1 MRTIICCI
9 GTLLMALPAVAAT
22 KSVTLYLD
30 GARVE
35 SNVAAS
41 GSYLEIPL
49 PAGATTDSLRIR
61 PQGNARLTRVEL
73 VPARAEPKLA
83 RELARLEE
91 RRELLHDRLKALATR
106 EDIFKAAA
114 KAQSGKAPRKTKANP
129 EPLASVRQGTDFAI
143 AQLEGVYQSRR
154 KAEHDLKNVEEQL
167 ASLKKNGNA
176 DGTVARVWL
185 AGKGGRVTATYL
197 RPDLKWQ
204 PAYDVHLKEGA
215 RVELIMRA
223 DFPPLGKDAAAM
235 VVPGSLDSPLQNLA
249 GQSVAAP
256 LVPVA
261 TLLFPVEKEQ
271 VVSAPQPI
279 VSFMF
284 RNVSDR
290 TLPPGQAT
298 CYRQGEFL
306 GVAPFAGLAP
316 GETREMT
323 CGK

>member
-1 MRTIICCI
+1 MRTVIGCI
-9 GTLLMALPAVAAT
+9 GLLLVALPAVAAT

-35 SNVAAS
+35 SSVAVS

-49 PAGATTDSLRIR
+49 PAGAATDSLRIR
-61 PQGNARLTRVEL
+61 PQGSNRLSRVEL
-73 VPARAEPKLA
+73 VPARPEPKLG

-154 KAEHDLKNVEEQL
+154 KTEHELKNVEEQL
-167 ASLKKNGNA
+167 AVLKKNGNA

-185 AGKGGRVTATYL
+185 TGKGGRVTASYL
-197 RPDLKWQ
+197 RPDVKWQ
-204 PAYDVHLKEGA
+204 PVYDVHLREGN
-215 RVELIMRA
+215 RLELVMRA
-223 DFPPLGKDAAAM
+223 DFPTLGKDATVTVVSGTLDAPLPHPAA
-235 VVPGSLDSPLQNLA
+235 
-249 GQSVAAP
+249 QSVAAP
-256 LVPVA
+256 LAPVA
-261 TLLFPVEKEQ
+261 TLFLPLEKEL
-271 VVSAPQPI
+271 VASTPQP
-279 VSFMF
+279 VVTFTF

-290 TLPPGQAT
+290 ALLPGEAT

-306 GVAPFAGLAP
+306 GIVPFADVAP

-323 CGK
+323 CGR

>member
-1 MRTIICCI
+1 MRTIISCI
-9 GTLLMALPAVAAT
+9 GVLLVALPAFAAT
-22 KSVTLYLD
+22 KSITLYLD

-35 SNVAAS
+35 SSIATS

-61 PQGNARLTRVEL
+61 PQGSVRLSRVEL
-73 VPARAEPKLA
+73 VPARPEPKLG

-114 KAQSGKAPRKTKANP
+114 KSQSGKAPRKTKANP

-154 KAEHDLKNVEEQL
+154 KTEHDLKNVEKQL

-176 DGTVARVWL
+176 DGSVARVWL
-185 AGKGGRVTATYL
+185 TGKGGRVTASYL
-197 RPDLKWQ
+197 RPDVKWQ
-204 PAYDVHLKEGA
+204 PVYDVHLREGN
-215 RVELIMRA
+215 RLELVMRA
-223 DFPPLGKDAAAM
+223 DFPSLGKDATVT
-235 VVPGSLDSPLQNLA
+235 VVSGALDAPLPHPA
-249 GQSVAAP
+249 GQPVAAP
-256 LVPVA
+256 LASVA
-261 TLLFPVEKEQ
+261 TLFLPIEKEQ
-271 VVSAPQPI
+271 VVSTPQPA
-279 VSFMF
+279 VTFTF
-284 RNVSDR
+284 RNVSGR
-290 TLPPGQAT
+290 ALLPGEAT

-306 GVAPFAGLAP
+306 GIVPFADVAP

-323 CGK
+323 CGR

>member
-1 MRTIICCI
+1 MRTVIGCI
-9 GTLLMALPAVAAT
+9 GMLLVALPAVAAT

-35 SNVAAS
+35 SSVTVS

-61 PQGNARLTRVEL
+61 PQGGSRLSRVEL
-73 VPARAEPKLA
+73 VPARPEPKLG

-154 KAEHDLKNVEEQL
+154 KTEHDLKSVEEQL
-167 ASLKKNGNA
+167 AALKKNGNA
-176 DGTVARVWL
+176 GGTVARVWL
-185 AGKGGRVTATYL
+185 AGKGGRVTASYL
-197 RPDLKWQ
+197 RPDLKWH
-204 PAYDVHLKEGA
+204 PVYDVHLREGN
-215 RVELIMRA
+215 RLELAMRA
-223 DFPPLGKDAAAM
+223 DFPALGKDATVTVVSGTLDAPLPHPAAQ
-235 VVPGSLDSPLQNLA
+235 P
-249 GQSVAAP
+249 VAAP
-256 LVPVA
+256 LAPVT
-261 TLLFPVEKEQ
+261 TLILPLEKEL
-271 VVSAPQPI
+271 VASTPQP
-279 VSFMF
+279 VVTFTF
-284 RNVSDR
+284 RNLSDR
-290 TLPPGQAT
+290 ALLPGEAT

-306 GVAPFAGLAP
+306 GMVPFADVAP

-323 CGK
+323 CGR